1 MFRYYKMIHANLFNA
16 KDIDPAALEGD
27 PFESVCLQL
36 ANQQKRGR
44 PRWTPQEIK
53 EKLIE
58 IAAEGEE
65 DTDENMQSLLT
76 LAGSAVLADVLLKF
90 VCTKRTVMLLC
101 IQGAHFSSESGAG
114 KERHTRHHTGVQR
127 VGRAHI
133 LLWGSHEAI
142 GTTNAS

>member
-1 MFRYYKMIHANLFNA
+1 MFRYCKMIHANLFNA

-65 DTDENMQSLLT
+65 DTDENIQNFLT
-76 LAGSAVLADVLLKF
+76 FAGSEVLADVLLKF
-90 VCTKRTVMLLC
+90 T
-101 IQGAHFSSESGAG
+101 Q
-114 KERHTRHHTGVQR
+114 KERSCCYAFKGHT
-127 VGRAHI
+127 
-133 LLWGSHEAI
+133 LLQKV
-142 GTTNAS
+142 